1 MKTKDCQ
8 CISFLCYLYLQITSE
23 LLEHCYPFNW
33 LNMYLSRIDLCFT
46 AVQLGETR
54 KLTVLTHLTDR
65 PSAPCS
71 VVSQSPKGEML
82 EMPVEMIPQGYEVLF
97 TPTEKGDHKLKVN
110 FANQELPDSPFTAKV
125 DAVDVSSVVVKG
137 LEKRKYRL
145 D

>member
-1 MKTKDCQ
+1 
-8 CISFLCYLYLQITSE
+8 
-23 LLEHCYPFNW
+23 
-33 LNMYLSRIDLCFT
+33 MYLSGIDLCFT